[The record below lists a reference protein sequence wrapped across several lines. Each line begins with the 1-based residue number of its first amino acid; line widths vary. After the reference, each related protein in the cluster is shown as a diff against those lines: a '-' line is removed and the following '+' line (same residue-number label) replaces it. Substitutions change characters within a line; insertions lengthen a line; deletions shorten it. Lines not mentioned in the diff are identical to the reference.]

1 MMMMVMMI
9 HNICIA
15 SINIWLHND
24 DDYDDGDDKD
34 DDYDDGDDKD
44 DDYDDDGNDDS

>member
-1 MMMMVMMI
+1 MIMMMTKMMIMMMVMMI

-24 DDYDDGDDKD
+24 DDYDD
-34 DDYDDGDDKD
+34 
-44 DDYDDDGNDDS
+44 DGNDDS

>member
-1 MMMMVMMI
+1 MMIMMMVMTMMIMMMVMMI

-24 DDYDDGDDKD
+24 D
-34 DDYDDGDDKD
+34 
-44 DDYDDDGNDDS
+44 YDDDGNDDS